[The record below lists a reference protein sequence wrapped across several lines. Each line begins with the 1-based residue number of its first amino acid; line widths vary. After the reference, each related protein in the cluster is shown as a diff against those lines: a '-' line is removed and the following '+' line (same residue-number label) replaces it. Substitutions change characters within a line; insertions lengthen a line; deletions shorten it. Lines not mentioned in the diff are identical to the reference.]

1 MLKWIDIPAT
11 LLDYFG
17 IANELDTDGK
27 SLLPALKSKETVLHD
42 EIIFGTNG
50 GHVNIYDGKYVY
62 MRASVDPSN
71 GPITIQTLNYA
82 MLRGFINKEALDTMK
97 QRKGNRFTNQ
107 YPYTEIEVSTYID
120 SYSVGHLLFDLEE
133 DPQQLTPLDNPDVEE
148 RMIQKLIKIMDRI
161 EVPESEYI
169 RLGLRN

>member
-1 MLKWIDIPAT
+1 
-11 LLDYFG
+11 
-17 IANELDTDGK
+17 
-27 SLLPALKSKETVLHD
+27 
-42 EIIFGTNG
+42 
-50 GHVNIYDGKYVY
+50 
-62 MRASVDPSN
+62 
-71 GPITIQTLNYA
+71 